1 MHFLDRNLYEL
12 NLRNA
17 GADFIID
24 SINDL
29 KNIFDD
35 LFESDQSVQ

>member
-1 MHFLDRNLYEL
+1 MFLRSFIEL